1 VCCDDLIEET
11 CFSEYTGLA
20 ESCALITDGGCP
32 CPYGM
37 KKCGAT
43 EAHAGY
49 CASVCCGDG
58 QELCYNMNGYQYCAD
73 YASGGCPCWPG
84 EMKCGANETYPGMFY
99 FTFLYFS
106 LYWHFEIV
114 ANLDVC
120 WMI

>member
-1 VCCDDLIEET
+1 
-11 CFSEYTGLA
+11 
-20 ESCALITDGGCP
+20 
-32 CPYGM
+32 
-37 KKCGAT
+37 
-43 EAHAGY
+43 
-49 CASVCCGDG
+49 
-58 QELCYNMNGYQYCAD
+58 MNGYQYCAD